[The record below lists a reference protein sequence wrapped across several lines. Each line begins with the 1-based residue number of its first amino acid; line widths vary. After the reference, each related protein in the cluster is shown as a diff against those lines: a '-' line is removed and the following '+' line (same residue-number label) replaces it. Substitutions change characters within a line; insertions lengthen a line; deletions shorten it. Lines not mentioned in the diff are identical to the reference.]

1 MPIFKKDN
9 QILKEKINISA
20 KVQDQQNSIIQVQSN
35 QTKYMIKN
43 IQSGILNKNKMKIYK
58 ILIN

>member
-1 MPIFKKDN
+1 LPIFKKDN